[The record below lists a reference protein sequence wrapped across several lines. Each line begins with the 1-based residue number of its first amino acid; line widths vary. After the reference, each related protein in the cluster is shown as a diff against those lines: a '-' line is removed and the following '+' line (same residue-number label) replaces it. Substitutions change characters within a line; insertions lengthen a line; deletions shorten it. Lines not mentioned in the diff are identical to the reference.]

1 MQTYSNSL
9 SRKQLKHCNSV
20 SGLVL
25 AEQKVILGTTR
36 KESLNE
42 KKMIGESFQEVTSQL
57 FKVTSENDR
66 NSWNSNMPRN
76 HYTRT
81 N

>member
-1 MQTYSNSL
+1 M
-9 SRKQLKHCNSV
+9 

-57 FKVTSENDR
+57 
-66 NSWNSNMPRN
+66 
-76 HYTRT
+76 YI
-81 N
+81 

>member
-1 MQTYSNSL
+1 MKTTETMKL
-9 SRKQLKHCNSV
+9 CDWTGTSRTESD
-20 SGLVL
+20 
-25 AEQKVILGTTR
+25 ILGTTR
-36 KESLNE
+36 KESKW

-66 NSWNSNMPRN
+66 NSWNSNMPSN